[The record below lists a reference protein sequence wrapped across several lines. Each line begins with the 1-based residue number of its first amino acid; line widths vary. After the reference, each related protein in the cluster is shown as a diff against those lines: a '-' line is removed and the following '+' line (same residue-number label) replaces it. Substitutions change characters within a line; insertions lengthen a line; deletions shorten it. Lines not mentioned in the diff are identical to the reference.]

1 MKVFISFPMNGKS
14 YDELVKERNSI
25 INQCKL
31 YFSEDTYY
39 IDTVFDDSDY
49 DYNDPLYYLGKSI
62 TAMAEADIV
71 VFARGWENARGCLI
85 EYDCA
90 RKYGVPILTI

>member
-49 DYNDPLYYLGKSI
+49 DCNDPLYYLGKSI

-90 RKYGVPILTI
+90 RKYEVPILTI

>member
-14 YDELVKERNSI
+14 YDELVKERDSI
-25 INQCKL
+25 INQCKT

-39 IDTVFDDSDY
+39 IDTIFDDPDF
-49 DYNDPLYYLGKSI
+49 DCNDPLYYLGKSI

-71 VFARGWENARGCLI
+71 VFARNWQIARGCTI

-90 RKYGVPILTI
+90 KKYNVPILIL

>member
-39 IDTVFDDSDY
+39 IDTVFDDPDY
-49 DYNDPLYYLGKSI
+49 DFNDPLYYLGKSI

>member
-39 IDTVFDDSDY
+39 IDTVFNDSDY

-62 TAMAEADIV
+62 TAMSEADV
-71 VFARGWENARGCLI
+71 AVFTRNWENARGCLI

-90 RKYGVPILTI
+90 KKYNVPIFIL